1 VRQLLNRNYQV
12 HTHLDWQDTDHWLE
26 AAGSPMRLAWHNE
39 QLVGLMAT
47 SDPLNRT
54 CWMRLVAVHEDSPVA
69 DVLRSLWDSLS
80 DELYVRGV
88 RSVALLTMR
97 NWIERYASE
106 IGLRYV
112 EDIITL
118 SRSGGYLPDLP
129 PSKLIIRAAENND
142 IDTITQVDQAA
153 FAPPWQLSL
162 SEVRQAHRMAAVST
176 VALLDGK
183 IAGYQ
188 ISTAHRNSAHLARLA
203 VNPNIQSKGI
213 GAALV
218 RDVLERFLKRDIK
231 TMTVNTQS
239 SNHRSQRLYNRFGF
253 HPNGYD
259 MPVWMREL

>member
-1 VRQLLNRNYQV
+1 
-12 HTHLDWQDTDHWLE
+12 
-26 AAGSPMRLAWHNE
+26 MRLAWHNE

-69 DVLRSLWDSLS
+69 DVLHALWDGLS
-80 DELYVRGV
+80 DELYGRGV

-106 IGLRYV
+106 IGLRYI

-118 SRSGGYLPDLP
+118 SRTGSHLPTLP
-129 PSKLIIRAAENND
+129 PSNLVIRAAEIAD

-153 FAPPWQLSL
+153 FEAPWQLSL
-162 SEVRQAHRMAAVST
+162 SEVRQAHRIAAIST
-176 VALLDGK
+176 VALLDDK

-203 VNPNIQSKGI
+203 VNPNMQSGGI
-213 GAALV
+213 GAALL
-218 RDVLERFLKRDIK
+218 RDVLERFIRRDIK

-239 SNHRSQRLYNRFGF
+239 SNLRSQRLYNRFGF